1 MNDWKVT
8 KMPIRLPLCLTAGA
22 VLLAL
27 SAGPAPAATLKDVT
41 AQGYVRGASAN
52 EVPYSYVDSDGSARG
67 IGPEVAAQVW
77 KTIGV
82 KEIVWSVTPFG
93 TLIPGLKARR
103 YDFVGAEMNILP
115 DRCRQ
120 VAFTEP
126 NSSYGEGLLVPS
138 GNPKNL
144 HSYADIRANPALK
157 VAIVSGADQLDFLH
171 GLGVPDSQI
180 VMIQANADAPSTV
193 RAGRADAYAATEL
206 TVAELVRSSGS
217 AGLEQA
223 KPFADP
229 VINGKP
235 VRSYGGFDFRLGD
248 ENLYRAFNNALIAFK
263 KTDAYAAILAKYGL
277 SAESIQAART
287 KTMAELCAG
296 K

>member
-1 MNDWKVT
+1 MRF
-8 KMPIRLPLCLTAGA
+8 RLSLCLIAGA
-22 VLLAL
+22 CLLAMG
-27 SAGPAPAATLKDVT
+27 AGVAQATTLKDVT

-52 EVPYSYVDSDGSARG
+52 EVPYSYVDSDGKARG
-67 IGPEVAAQVW
+67 IGPDVAAQVW
-77 KTIGV
+77 KSIGV
-82 KEIVWSVTPFG
+82 NEIVWSVTPFG

-115 DRCRQ
+115 DRCKQ

-126 NSSYGEGLLVPS
+126 NSSYGEGLLVPK

-144 HSYADIRANPALK
+144 HSYVDIKANPSLK
-157 VAIVSGADQLDFLH
+157 VAIVTGADQLDFLH
-171 GLGVPDSQI
+171 GMGIPDSQI

-193 RAGRADAYAATEL
+193 KTGRADAYAATEL
-206 TVAELVRSSGS
+206 TVAELVKSTGG
-217 AGLEQA
+217 AGVEQA
-223 KPFADP
+223 KPFKDP

-235 VRSYGGFDFRLGD
+235 VRSYGGFDFRLD
-248 ENLYRAFNNALIAFK
+248 DKNLYNAFNNALIAFK
-263 KTDAYAAILAKYGL
+263 KTDAYAQILSKYGL